1 MSFKNQKISDDCPIC
16 GGKIWK
22 PAHVI
27 IEGAKV
33 TVCQSCSRLGMKT
46 IRSTPHKS
54 QPTIAYKKPIK
65 ATTLKKPKEYGSQ
78 DRKDTGSNLKI
89 IENYSNKIRN
99 IRSKHKLTQR
109 EFALKL
115 HEKES
120 LIKSIES
127 GKREPT
133 IALAMKIEKTF
144 GIKLTEKEEE
154 NGYVDA
160 RFLQNKKKPLTLG
173 DMVVI
178 KKKKKSND

>member
-1 MSFKNQKISDDCPIC
+1 MSFKNRKVNDDCPVC

-22 PAHVI
+22 PAYVI

-46 IRSTPHKS
+46 IKSTPYKS
-54 QPTIAYKKPIK
+54 QPATAYKKSIK
-65 ATTLKKPKEYGSQ
+65 STTEKKTREYNSQ
-78 DRKDTGSNLKI
+78 IRKDTDSNLKI
-89 IENYSNKIRN
+89 IDNYSNKIRN
-99 IRSKHKLTQR
+99 VRSKHKLTQR
-109 EFALKL
+109 EFSLKL

-133 IALAMKIEKTF
+133 IALARKIEKVF
-144 GIKLTEKEEE
+144 DIKLIEKEEE
-154 NGYVDA
+154 SGFVDA
-160 RFLQNKKKPLTLG
+160 RYIQNKKKPLTLG

-178 KKKKKSND
+178 KKKKKSKD